1 MPALR
6 LVVIALIVALLPGCQ
21 AKPEA
26 KYPQSLSACE
36 LLPREAAVRVTDVGG
51 KLGAAQA
58 KESHVLVPYQYC
70 LWEYKQSR
78 EHSWSAYQAGPV
90 ERRLTMRVSVYSA
103 KRRGA
108 AGASGELS
116 GQRDSLVASG
126 TAIVQVPGLGEAA
139 FLATDGFQ
147 GQLTTRIWFRRS
159 NAVVTVELSGRDCC
173 VNKTAD
179 ADMQAA
185 NRRKLVLA
193 AATTADHTLLTH

>member
-6 LVVIALIVALLPGCQ
+6 LVVIALILALLPGCQ

-36 LLPREAAVRVTDVGG
+36 LLPREAAARVTDVGG

-58 KESHVLVPYQYC
+58 KESRVLVPYKYC
-70 LWEYKQSR
+70 LWEYAQSR
-78 EHSWSAYQAGPV
+78 KHSWSAYRPGPV
-90 ERRLTMRVSVYSA
+90 QRRLTTRVNVYSA
-103 KRRGA
+103 EQQGA
-108 AGASGELS
+108 EGASGELS

-126 TAIVQVPGLGEAA
+126 TAVAEVPGLGEAA

-147 GQLTTRIWFRRS
+147 GQLTTRVWFRRS

-173 VNKTAD
+173 LNKTVD
-179 ADMQAA
+179 TDMQAA

-193 AATTADHTLLTH
+193 AATATDRTLLTR